1 MSDVQRLKEQLHQ
14 LAGEAK
20 QAAGGLSGFR
30 SGFVQHIAQVQ
41 GLISG
46 TSTGVDRD
54 IAEVLDAA
62 SKAVEQAVAALQAA
76 ADGCNGYADRI

>member
-20 QAAGGLSGFR
+20 QAAGGLAGFR

-62 SKAVEQAVAALQAA
+62 SKAVEQAVAALQVA